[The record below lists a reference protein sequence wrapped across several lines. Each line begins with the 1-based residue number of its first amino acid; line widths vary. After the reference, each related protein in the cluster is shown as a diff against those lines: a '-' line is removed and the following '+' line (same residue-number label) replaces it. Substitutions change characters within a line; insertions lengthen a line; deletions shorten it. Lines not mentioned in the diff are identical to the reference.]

1 MKRWYLFF
9 LGFAVSVCAQ
19 RTPLKGTVWVNGFV
33 STDAFIQNAT
43 TEEEVKAD
51 ENGTFQIMAQPDD
64 LLLFYG
70 EGIDFFRI
78 LVEDIHFEKGIEAK
92 LTAKAITL
100 DEVTIANFDVVKMG
114 ILSSPAKK
122 YTPAE
127 RRYKRIASLD
137 PTFGLG
143 PGIGG
148 VSFSL
153 DPIMNKLNGGIR
165 KYKRALDAERA
176 EIARKRVYDRFD
188 AEEIAKRLNID
199 EKQIDNM
206 LRFAAEVPEFQDVAK
221 AGTDSALLFTLS
233 RYWVMYQEHM
243 KE

>member
-1 MKRWYLFF
+1 MKRWYLLF
-9 LGFAVSVCAQ
+9 LGFAVSVYAQ
-19 RTPLKGTVWVNGFV
+19 RTPLKGTVWVNGYV
-33 STDAFIQNAT
+33 SAEAFIQNAT
-43 TEEEVKAD
+43 TEEEVKAS

-78 LVEDIHFEKGIEAK
+78 LVEDIHFKKGIEAK
-92 LTAKAITL
+92 LTAKAIAL

-114 ILSSPAKK
+114 ILPTAAVK

-127 RRYKRIASLD
+127 RRFKRIASLD

-143 PGIGG
+143 PGVGG

-176 EIARKRVYDRFD
+176 EIARQQVYDKFD

-199 EKQIDNM
+199 QKQIDNM
-206 LRFAAEVPEFQDVAK
+206 IRFAAEVPEFQDVAK
-221 AGTDSALLFTLS
+221 TATDSALLFTLA
-233 RYWVMYQEHM
+233 RYWVLYQEHM